1 MTPRRWARLL
11 ALLVATQAV
20 ALVFPWAA
28 WVMIVV
34 GVLGF
39 AWTARYWSGPT
50 MVIAPEFTTLISD
63 NDRGGAAL
71 EAARPD
77 GSGVG
82 RGRRGRQAM
91 SVSMR
96 YRLQVRHGLP
106 YPLVRARKRHVCDLC
121 DDTIP
126 VGMRHQV
133 WSWFE
138 RGMPP
143 ERVRAHDL
151 CIRSTVVSVMSWPT
165 RPPLAERLPLG
176 MFAGEIAPGKG
187 ADDWWA
193 IIEDN
198 APAAWW
204 DGDTAHVWPPDLH
217 GWLISLPPIEWA
229 S

>member
-1 MTPRRWARLL
+1 
-11 ALLVATQAV
+11 
-20 ALVFPWAA
+20 
-28 WVMIVV
+28 
-34 GVLGF
+34 
-39 AWTARYWSGPT
+39 
-50 MVIAPEFTTLISD
+50 
-63 NDRGGAAL
+63 
-71 EAARPD
+71 
-77 GSGVG
+77 
-82 RGRRGRQAM
+82 M

-133 WSWFE
+133 WTSFE
-138 RGMPP
+138 RDMPP
-143 ERVRAHDL
+143 GRLRAHDL
-151 CIRSTVVSVMSWPT
+151 CTRSTVVSVMSWPT

-204 DGDTAHVWPPDLH
+204 DGDTALVWPPDLH
-217 GWLISLPPIEWA
+217 GWLTSLPPIGWV